1 MADENST
8 NTLDIHVLDGG
19 STFEARQTSA
29 TTVSELRKQFGWD
42 GTISVSGVEATD
54 DNHAIRGGDYVAHVK
69 GNKTGGC

>member
-1 MADENST
+1 MAETNT

-29 TTVSELRKQFGWD
+29 TTVGELRKQYGWD
-42 GTISVSGVEATD
+42 GTISVSGTEAKD
-54 DNHAIRGGDYVAHVK
+54 DTHAIREGDYVAHVK